1 MARVNHKTVKRLMN
15 EKRSKITDK
24 QFFTSRILAGHF
36 EDMAVAQT
44 KRYHYNRRVRVNIY
58 WKPKVPDGAD
68 TNNQVIRIN
77 AGNPIVTK
85 VRGRADRYQI
95 VCGLFSHELGHVLYT
110 DFLCNQSYFNTLMDE
125 RWYPAAPEL
134 DTAKDKLNERAVWD
148 YVRAD
153 GTNKQLFLK
162 VAHDIW
168 NVLEDGYIEHRF
180 LNQFPGTLGYGLE
193 TLRERQWKM
202 MPDVTQIKEQEEE
215 GGHIFQSILQ
225 VMLSYALFGEIK
237 YGDEPLTDERI
248 QAIFGLIAEIDRAV
262 MVKSAKTRYDVVNT
276 ILVRLW
282 DYIEDYLEELKAR
295 RDEMTAAGQSISAEE
310 LLEAGMGS
318 LTGTSTSA
326 TGCVSRP
333 VADEEDSEE
342 ISSGQTA
349 GSRAKTRADAEE
361 AEEDSGSGETGE
373 AGEDESGSGGA
384 DGTGEDESESGGAD
398 GTGDGESGD
407 EGGEPPAKISGEN
420 ESGDDGMIPP
430 QKTGNAG
437 KQKATEHEQGRIPL
451 KQTSSVS
458 NPVGGTVGRNED
470 YERECDE
477 RAAADIERMLD
488 KMAERS
494 ACEQLENERLQELNE
509 TAQNIS
515 YGNIHEGVGIQVNRI
530 SRVDEDLVEQYGRI
544 ADPLLV
550 ISKQMQKSLVKQLK
564 ESRRGGKMTGL
575 LMGRRLDIH
584 ALCRN
589 DGKVFYKNSLP
600 NEIPEMA
607 VGLLLDESGS
617 MSSCDRCTY
626 ARATAIIL
634 YDFCRGLDIPVMI
647 YGHST
652 GYDAS
657 RHDVVDLY
665 SYAEFE
671 SIDQDD
677 QYRMMDI
684 GARGGNRDG
693 AALRFVAEQLS
704 KRPEEVKILM
714 IVSDGQPADTG
725 YGGTAAE
732 EDLRGIK
739 QEYQRKNI
747 IFVAAAIGDD
757 KFNIERIY
765 GDSFMDIT
773 DLNQLPMKLTGVV
786 KRHIRL

>member
-36 EDMAVAQT
+36 EDLAVAQT
-44 KRYHYNRRVRVNIY
+44 KRYHYNRRVRINIY

-85 VRGRADRYQI
+85 VRGRENRYQI
-95 VCGLFSHELGHVLYT
+95 ICGLFAHELGHVLYT
-110 DFLCNQSYFNTLMDE
+110 DFLCNQSYFNALMDE
-125 RWYPAAPEL
+125 RWYPATPDL
-134 DTAKDKLNERAVWD
+134 STAKDKLNERAIWD

-153 GTNKQLFLK
+153 AINKKLFLK

-193 TLRERQWKM
+193 ILRARQWKL
-202 MPDVTQIKEQEEE
+202 MPTVTQIKENEEE
-215 GGHIFQSILQ
+215 GGHIFHSILQ

-248 QAIFGLIAEIDRAV
+248 QAVFGLITQLDQAV
-262 MVKSAKTRYDVVNT
+262 MVKSAKSRYDVVNT

-282 DYIEDYLEELKAR
+282 DYTRDYLEELKKH

-310 LLEAGMGS
+310 LLEAGLGS
-318 LTGTSTSA
+318 LIGTSTSA
-326 TGCVSRP
+326 TGCVSGP
-333 VADEEDSEE
+333 VTD
-342 ISSGQTA
+342 
-349 GSRAKTRADAEE
+349 
-361 AEEDSGSGETGE
+361 
-373 AGEDESGSGGA
+373 EDESGEISSEQTAGNRAKTHADAKGAEEESESGDA
-384 DGTGEDESESGGAD
+384 DGTGEEESESGD
-398 GTGDGESGD
+398 ENENPSGKT
-407 EGGEPPAKISGEN
+407 AGEN
-420 ESGDDGMIPP
+420 ESDEDSMIPSR
-430 QKTGNAG
+430 KMGNTG
-437 KQKATEHEQGRIPL
+437 KQKATENEQGRIPL
-451 KQTSSVS
+451 TQTSSVS
-458 NPVGGTVGRNED
+458 NPVGGTVSHDED
-470 YERECDE
+470 YKRECDE
-477 RAAADIERMLD
+477 RAATDIERVLE

-509 TAQNIS
+509 AAQNIS
-515 YGNIHEGVGIQVNRI
+515 YGNIHEGVGIRIKRI
-530 SRVDEDLVEQYGRI
+530 SSVDEELVEQYDQI
-544 ADPLLV
+544 AGSLLA

-564 ESRRGGKMTGL
+564 ESRRGGRMTGL
-575 LMGRRLDIH
+575 LMGRRLDTH

-652 GYDAS
+652 GYDS
-657 RHDVVDLY
+657 GHHDTVDLY

-671 SIDQDD
+671 SIDQED

-684 GARGGNRDG
+684 SARGGNRDG

-704 KRPEEVKILM
+704 KRPEEIKILM

-732 EDLRGIK
+732 EDLRGIR

-757 KFNIERIY
+757 KQNIERIY

-773 DLNQLPMKLTGVV
+773 DLNQLPAKLTGVV
-786 KRHIRL
+786 RRHIRV

>member
-1 MARVNHKTVKRLMN
+1 MARVNHKIVRRLMN
-15 EKRSKITDK
+15 ESRSKITDR

-36 EDMAVAQT
+36 EDLAVAQT
-44 KRYHYNRRVRVNIY
+44 KRYHYNRRVHVNIF
-58 WKPKVPDGAD
+58 WKPRVPDVAD

-77 AGNPIVTK
+77 AGNQVVTK
-85 VRGRADRYQI
+85 VRGRGNRYQI

-110 DFLCNQSYFNTLMDE
+110 DFLCSQSYFNALVDE
-125 RWYPAAPEL
+125 RWYPAAPDL
-134 DTAKDKLNERAVWD
+134 KTAKDKLNERAVWD

-153 GTNKQLFLK
+153 ELNKKLFLK

-193 TLRERQWKM
+193 TLRERQWKL
-202 MPDVTQIKEQEEE
+202 MPDVTQMKEQEEE
-215 GGHIFQSILQ
+215 GGHIFHSILQ

-237 YGDEPLTDERI
+237 YGDEALTDERI
-248 QAIFGLIAEIDRAV
+248 QSVFGLITEIDQAV
-262 MVKSAKTRYDVVNT
+262 MVKSAKSRCDVVNS

-282 DYIEDYLEELKAR
+282 DYIEDYLEEMKKR
-295 RDEMTAAGQSISAEE
+295 RDEMTAAGLSISAEE
-310 LLEAGMGS
+310 LLEAGLGS
-318 LTGTSTSA
+318 LAGTSTSV

-333 VADEEDSEE
+333 VADGEDSEE
-342 ISSGQTA
+342 ISGGQTA
-349 GSRAKTRADAEE
+349 GNRAKTHADAEE
-361 AEEDSGSGETGE
+361 SEESSGSGETG
-373 AGEDESGSGGA
+373 GA
-384 DGTGEDESESGGAD
+384 DEEESESDEAE
-398 GTGDGESGD
+398 GTE
-407 EGGEPPAKISGEN
+407 EN
-420 ESGDDGMIPP
+420 ESGDEKGSAGMASSEDESDEEPLIPM
-430 QKTGNAG
+430 QKAGNTG
-437 KQKATEHEQGRIPL
+437 KQKATEQEQGRIPL
-451 KQTSSVS
+451 TPTSSVS
-458 NPVGGTVGRNED
+458 NPVGGTVSRNED

-477 RAAADIERMLD
+477 RAAADIERILD
-488 KMAERS
+488 QMAERS

-509 TAQNIS
+509 AAQNIS

-530 SRVDEDLVEQYGRI
+530 SSVDEELVEQYDQV
-544 ADPLLV
+544 ANPLLA

-575 LMGRRLDIH
+575 PMGRRLDTH

-634 YDFCRGLDIPVMI
+634 YDFCRGLDIPVMV

-652 GYDAS
+652 EYDS
-657 RHDVVDLY
+657 HHGNIVDLY

-671 SIDQDD
+671 SIDQED

-684 GARGGNRDG
+684 NARGGNRDG
-693 AALRFVAEQLS
+693 AALRYVAEQLS
-704 KRPEEVKILM
+704 KRPEEIKILM
-714 IVSDGQPADTG
+714 IVSDGQPADRG
-725 YGGTAAE
+725 YDGTAAE
-732 EDLRGIK
+732 EDLRGVR

-757 KFNIERIY
+757 KQNIERIY

-773 DLNQLPMKLTGVV
+773 DLNQLPAKLTGVV
-786 KRHIRL
+786 RRHIQI

>member
-36 EDMAVAQT
+36 EDLAVAQT

-58 WKPKVPDGAD
+58 WKPKVQDAAD

-77 AGNPIVTK
+77 AGNPTVTK
-85 VRGRADRYQI
+85 VRGRENRYQI
-95 VCGLFSHELGHVLYT
+95 VCGLFAHELGHVLYT
-110 DFLCNQSYFNTLMDE
+110 DFLCSQSYFNALVDE
-125 RWYPAAPEL
+125 RWYPSAPSL
-134 DTAKDKLNERAVWD
+134 STAKDKLNERAVWD

-153 GTNKQLFLK
+153 ELNKKLFLK

-193 TLRERQWKM
+193 ILREREWKL
-202 MPDVTQIKEQEEE
+202 MPTVTQIKEKEEE
-215 GGHIFQSILQ
+215 GGHIFYSILQ
-225 VMLSYALFGEIK
+225 VMLSYAFYGEIK

-248 QAIFGLIAEIDRAV
+248 QAVFGLITEIDQAV
-262 MVKSAKTRYDVVNT
+262 MVKAAKSRYDVVNT

-282 DYIEDYLEELKAR
+282 DYIEDYLEELKKH

-310 LLEAGMGS
+310 LLEAGLGS
-318 LTGTSTSA
+318 LVGTSTSA

-333 VADEEDSEE
+333 VTDEEDSEE

-349 GSRAKTRADAEE
+349 GNRAKTHADAEE
-361 AEEDSGSGETGE
+361 SEEDSGSGEADKTGAEKSESEE
-373 AGEDESGSGGA
+373 AEGNGEDGA
-384 DGTGEDESESGGAD
+384 
-398 GTGDGESGD
+398 GD
-407 EGGEPPAKISGEN
+407 ENDDPSGMTAGEN
-420 ESGDDGMIPP
+420 ESDEETPMPP
-430 QKTGNAG
+430 QKAGNTG
-437 KQKATEHEQGRIPL
+437 KQETTENEQGRIPL
-451 KQTSSVS
+451 TQTSSVS
-458 NPVGGTVGRNED
+458 NPVGGTVSRNED

-530 SRVDEDLVEQYGRI
+530 SSVDEELVEQYDQVAGS
-544 ADPLLV
+544 LLT

-575 LMGRRLDIH
+575 LMGRRLDTH

-617 MSSCDRCTY
+617 MCSCDRCTY

-652 GYDAS
+652 GYDS
-657 RHDVVDLY
+657 HYGNVVELY

-684 GARGGNRDG
+684 SARGSNRDG

-704 KRPEEVKILM
+704 KRPEEIKILM
-714 IVSDGQPADTG
+714 IVSDGQPADSG

-732 EDLRGIK
+732 EDLRGIR

-757 KFNIERIY
+757 KQNIERIY

-773 DLNQLPMKLTGVV
+773 DLNQLPTKLAGVV
-786 KRHIRL
+786 RRHIRV

>member
-1 MARVNHKTVKRLMN
+1 MARVNHKLVKRLMN

-24 QFFTSRILAGHF
+24 QFFTSRVLAGHF
-36 EDMAVAQT
+36 EDMAAAQT

-58 WKPKVPDGAD
+58 WKPKVPDAAD

-77 AGNPIVTK
+77 AGNSTVTK
-85 VRGRADRYQI
+85 VRGRENRYQI
-95 VCGLFSHELGHVLYT
+95 ICGLFAHELGHVLYT
-110 DFLCNQSYFNTLMDE
+110 DFLCNQSYFNALIDE
-125 RWYPAAPEL
+125 RWYPATPNL
-134 DTAKDKLNERAVWD
+134 SMAKDKLNERAVWE

-153 GTNKQLFLK
+153 EINKKLFLK

-193 TLRERQWKM
+193 LLRERQWKL
-202 MPDVTQIKEQEEE
+202 MPTVTQIKENEEE
-215 GGHIFQSILQ
+215 GGHIFHSILQ

-248 QAIFGLIAEIDRAV
+248 QAVFGLITEIDQAV
-262 MVKSAKTRYDVVNT
+262 MVKSAKSRYDVVNT

-282 DYIEDYLEELKAR
+282 DYIEDYLEELKKHC
-295 RDEMTAAGQSISAEE
+295 DEMTAGGQSISAEE
-310 LLEAGMGS
+310 LLEAGLGS
-318 LTGTSTSA
+318 LIGTSTSA

-333 VADEEDSEE
+333 VTDEEDSDE
-342 ISSGQTA
+342 ISSEQTA
-349 GSRAKTRADAEE
+349 GSRAKTHADAKK
-361 AEEDSGSGETGE
+361 AEEDSE
-373 AGEDESGSGGA
+373 SGGA
-384 DGTGEDESESGGAD
+384 GVTGEDESEPD
-398 GTGDGESGD
+398 GTEENESGNENED
-407 EGGEPPAKISGEN
+407 LSGKTSGEN
-420 ESGDDGMIPP
+420 ESDDNNVIPS
-430 QKTGNAG
+430 QKVGNTG
-437 KQKATEHEQGRIPL
+437 KQKATENEQGRIPL
-451 KQTSSVS
+451 TQTSSVS
-458 NPVGGTVGRNED
+458 NPVGGTVSRNED

-509 TAQNIS
+509 MAQSIS
-515 YGNIHEGVGIQVNRI
+515 YGNIHEGVGIVVQRINSVDDDLTIQYDQIADSLITI
-530 SRVDEDLVEQYGRI
+530 SR
-544 ADPLLV
+544 
-550 ISKQMQKSLVKQLK
+550 QMQKSLAKQLK

-575 LMGRRLDIH
+575 LMGRRLDAR

-652 GYDAS
+652 GYDNQ
-657 RHDVVDLY
+657 RRDTVELY

-677 QYRMMDI
+677 KYRMMDI
-684 GARGGNRDG
+684 SARGGNRDG

-704 KRPEEVKILM
+704 KRPEEIKILM
-714 IVSDGQPADTG
+714 IVSDGQPADIG

-757 KFNIERIY
+757 KQNIERIY

-773 DLNQLPMKLTGVV
+773 DLNQLPTKLTGVV

>member
-1 MARVNHKTVKRLMN
+1 MARVDHKIVKRLMN

-36 EDMAVAQT
+36 EDLAVAQT

-58 WKPKVPDGAD
+58 WKPKVPDSAD

-77 AGNPIVTK
+77 AGNPVVTK
-85 VRGRADRYQI
+85 VRGRENRYQI
-95 VCGLFSHELGHVLYT
+95 VCGLFAHELGHVLYT
-110 DFLCNQSYFNTLMDE
+110 DFLCSQSYFNALVDE
-125 RWYPAAPEL
+125 RWYPAAPDL
-134 DTAKDKLNERAVWD
+134 GTAKDKLNERAVWD

-153 GTNKQLFLK
+153 EINKKLFLK

-193 TLRERQWKM
+193 ILRERQWKL
-202 MPDVTQIKEQEEE
+202 MPTVTQIKEQEEE
-215 GGHIFQSILQ
+215 GGHIFHSILQ

-248 QAIFGLIAEIDRAV
+248 QAVFGLIAQIDQAV
-262 MVKSAKTRYDVVNT
+262 MVKVAKSRCDVVNT

-282 DYIEDYLEELKAR
+282 DYIEDYLEELKKH

-310 LLEAGMGS
+310 LLEAGLGS
-318 LTGTSTSA
+318 LIGTSTSA
-326 TGCVSRP
+326 AGCVSRP
-333 VADEEDSEE
+333 VTDEEDSEE

-349 GSRAKTRADAEE
+349 GNRAKTHADAEE
-361 AEEDSGSGETGE
+361 AKEESESEE
-373 AGEDESGSGGA
+373 AEGIEEDESG
-384 DGTGEDESESGGAD
+384 D
-398 GTGDGESGD
+398 
-407 EGGEPPAKISGEN
+407 EN
-420 ESGDDGMIPP
+420 EDSSGMVSGKNESDEETPMPM
-430 QKTGNAG
+430 QKAGNTG
-437 KQKATEHEQGRIPL
+437 KQETTENEQGRIPL
-451 KQTSSVS
+451 TQTSSVS
-458 NPVGGTVGRNED
+458 NPVGGTVSRNED

-477 RAAADIERMLD
+477 RAAADIERILD

-530 SRVDEDLVEQYGRI
+530 NSVDEELVEQYDQVAGS
-544 ADPLLV
+544 LLA

-575 LMGRRLDIH
+575 LMGRRLDTH

-600 NEIPEMA
+600 NEIPEMV

-617 MSSCDRCTY
+617 MCSCDRCTY

-652 GYDAS
+652 EYNPHHGNE
-657 RHDVVDLY
+657 VDLY

-684 GARGGNRDG
+684 SARGGNRDG

-704 KRPEEVKILM
+704 KRPEEIKILM
-714 IVSDGQPADTG
+714 IVSDGQPADIG

-732 EDLRGIK
+732 EDLRGIR

-757 KFNIERIY
+757 KQNIERIY

-773 DLNQLPMKLTGVV
+773 DLNQLPAKLTGVV
-786 KRHIRL
+786 RRHIRV

>member
-1 MARVNHKTVKRLMN
+1 MARVNHKIVRRLMN
-15 EKRSKITDK
+15 ESRSKITDR

-36 EDMAVAQT
+36 EDLAVAQT
-44 KRYHYNRRVRVNIY
+44 KRYHYNRRVHVNIF
-58 WKPKVPDGAD
+58 WKPRVPDVAD

-77 AGNPIVTK
+77 AGNQVVTK
-85 VRGRADRYQI
+85 VRGRGNRYQI

-110 DFLCNQSYFNTLMDE
+110 DFLCSQSYFNALVDE
-125 RWYPAAPEL
+125 RWYPAAPDL
-134 DTAKDKLNERAVWD
+134 KTAKDKLNERAVWE

-153 GTNKQLFLK
+153 ELNKKLFLK

-193 TLRERQWKM
+193 TLRERQWKL
-202 MPDVTQIKEQEEE
+202 MPDVTQMKEQEEE
-215 GGHIFQSILQ
+215 GGHIFHSILQ

-237 YGDEPLTDERI
+237 YGDEALTDERI
-248 QAIFGLIAEIDRAV
+248 QSVFGLITEIDQAV
-262 MVKSAKTRYDVVNT
+262 MVKSAKSRCDVVNS

-282 DYIEDYLEELKAR
+282 DYIEDYLEEMKKR
-295 RDEMTAAGQSISAEE
+295 RDEMTAAGLSISAEE
-310 LLEAGMGS
+310 LLEAGLGS
-318 LTGTSTSA
+318 LAGTSTSV

-333 VADEEDSEE
+333 VADGEDSEE
-342 ISSGQTA
+342 ISGGQTA
-349 GSRAKTRADAEE
+349 GNRAKTHADAEE
-361 AEEDSGSGETGE
+361 SEESSGSGKT
-373 AGEDESGSGGA
+373 GGA
-384 DGTGEDESESGGAD
+384 DEEESESDEAE
-398 GTGDGESGD
+398 GTE
-407 EGGEPPAKISGEN
+407 EN
-420 ESGDDGMIPP
+420 ESGDEKGSAGMASSEDESDEEPLIPM
-430 QKTGNAG
+430 QKAGNTG
-437 KQKATEHEQGRIPL
+437 KQKATEQEQGRIPL
-451 KQTSSVS
+451 TPTSSVS
-458 NPVGGTVGRNED
+458 NPVGGTVSRNED

-477 RAAADIERMLD
+477 RAAADIERILD
-488 KMAERS
+488 QMAERS

-509 TAQNIS
+509 AAQNIS

-530 SRVDEDLVEQYGRI
+530 SSVDEELVEQYDQV
-544 ADPLLV
+544 ANPLLA

-575 LMGRRLDIH
+575 LMGRRLDTH

-634 YDFCRGLDIPVMI
+634 YDFCRGLDIPVMV

-652 GYDAS
+652 EYDS
-657 RHDVVDLY
+657 HHGNIVDLY

-671 SIDQDD
+671 SIDQED

-684 GARGGNRDG
+684 NARGGNRDG
-693 AALRFVAEQLS
+693 AALRYVAEQLS
-704 KRPEEVKILM
+704 KRPEEIKILM
-714 IVSDGQPADTG
+714 IVSDGQPADRG
-725 YGGTAAE
+725 YDGTAAE
-732 EDLRGIK
+732 EDLRGVR

-757 KFNIERIY
+757 KQNIERIY

-773 DLNQLPMKLTGVV
+773 DLNQLPAKLTGVV
-786 KRHIRL
+786 RRHIQI

>member
-1 MARVNHKTVKRLMN
+1 MARVNHKIVRRLMN
-15 EKRSKITDK
+15 EERSKITDR

-36 EDMAVAQT
+36 EDLAVAQT
-44 KRYHYNRRVRVNIY
+44 KRYHYNRRVHVNIF
-58 WKPKVPDGAD
+58 WKPRVSDVAD

-77 AGNPIVTK
+77 AGNQVVTK
-85 VRGRADRYQI
+85 VRGRENRYQI

-110 DFLCNQSYFNTLMDE
+110 DFLCSQSYFNALMDE
-125 RWYPAAPEL
+125 RWYPAAPDL
-134 DTAKDKLNERAVWD
+134 KTAKDKLNERAVWD

-153 GTNKQLFLK
+153 ELNKKLFLK
-162 VAHDIW
+162 VAHDIC
-168 NVLEDGYIEHRF
+168 NILEDGYIEHRF

-193 TLRERQWKM
+193 TLRERQWEL
-202 MPDVTQIKEQEEE
+202 MPDVTQMKEQEEE
-215 GGHIFQSILQ
+215 GGHIFHSILQ

-237 YGDEPLTDERI
+237 YGDEALTDERI
-248 QAIFGLIAEIDRAV
+248 QSVFGLITEIDQAV
-262 MVKSAKTRYDVVNT
+262 MVKSAKSRCDVVNT

-282 DYIEDYLEELKAR
+282 DYLEDYLEEMKKR
-295 RDEMTAAGQSISAEE
+295 RDEMTAAGESISAEE
-310 LLEAGMGS
+310 LLEAGLGS
-318 LTGTSTSA
+318 LTGISTSA

-333 VADEEDSEE
+333 VADGEDSEE
-342 ISSGQTA
+342 ISGGQTA
-349 GSRAKTRADAEE
+349 GNRAKTHADAEE
-361 AEEDSGSGETGE
+361 AEESSGSGKT
-373 AGEDESGSGGA
+373 GGA
-384 DGTGEDESESGGAD
+384 DEGESESDEAD
-398 GTGDGESGD
+398 GT
-407 EGGEPPAKISGEN
+407 GEN
-420 ESGDDGMIPP
+420 ESGDEKEESGMVSGEGESDEENPVP
-430 QKTGNAG
+430 LQKAGNTG
-437 KQKATEHEQGRIPL
+437 KQQATEQEQGRISL
-451 KQTSSVS
+451 TQTSSVS
-458 NPVGGTVGRNED
+458 NPVGGTVIRNED

-477 RAAADIERMLD
+477 RAAADIEWILD
-488 KMAERS
+488 QMAERS

-509 TAQNIS
+509 VAQNIS

-530 SRVDEDLVEQYGRI
+530 SSVDEELVEQYDQV
-544 ADPLLV
+544 ANPLLA

-575 LMGRRLDIH
+575 LMGRRLDTH

-634 YDFCRGLDIPVMI
+634 YDFCRGLDIPVMV

-652 GYDAS
+652 EYDS
-657 RHDVVDLY
+657 HHGNIVDLY

-671 SIDQDD
+671 SIDQED

-684 GARGGNRDG
+684 NARGGNRDG
-693 AALRFVAEQLS
+693 AALRYVAEQLS
-704 KRPEEVKILM
+704 KRPEEIKILM
-714 IVSDGQPADTG
+714 IVSDGQPADRG
-725 YGGTAAE
+725 YDGTAAE
-732 EDLRGIK
+732 EGLRGVR

-757 KFNIERIY
+757 KQNIERIY

-773 DLNQLPMKLTGVV
+773 DLNQLPAKLTGVV
-786 KRHIRL
+786 RRHIQI

>member
-1 MARVNHKTVKRLMN
+1 MN

-36 EDMAVAQT
+36 EDLAVAQT

-58 WKPKVPDGAD
+58 WKPKVQDAAD

-77 AGNPIVTK
+77 AGNPTVTK
-85 VRGRADRYQI
+85 VRGRENRYQI
-95 VCGLFSHELGHVLYT
+95 VCGLFAHELGHVLYT
-110 DFLCNQSYFNTLMDE
+110 DFLCSQSYFNALVDE
-125 RWYPAAPEL
+125 RWYPSAPSL
-134 DTAKDKLNERAVWD
+134 STAKDKLNERAVWD

-153 GTNKQLFLK
+153 ELNKKLFLK

-193 TLRERQWKM
+193 ILREREWKL
-202 MPDVTQIKEQEEE
+202 MPTVTQIKEKEEE
-215 GGHIFQSILQ
+215 GGHIFYSILQ
-225 VMLSYALFGEIK
+225 VMLSYAFYGEIK

-248 QAIFGLIAEIDRAV
+248 QAVFGLITEIDQAV
-262 MVKSAKTRYDVVNT
+262 MVKAAKSRYDVVNT

-282 DYIEDYLEELKAR
+282 DYIEDYLEELKKH

-310 LLEAGMGS
+310 LLEAGLGS
-318 LTGTSTSA
+318 LVGTSTSA

-333 VADEEDSEE
+333 VTDEEDSEE

-349 GSRAKTRADAEE
+349 GNRAKTHADAEE
-361 AEEDSGSGETGE
+361 SEEDSGSGEADKTGAEKSESEE
-373 AGEDESGSGGA
+373 AEGNGEDGA
-384 DGTGEDESESGGAD
+384 
-398 GTGDGESGD
+398 GD
-407 EGGEPPAKISGEN
+407 ENDDPSGMTAGEN
-420 ESGDDGMIPP
+420 ESDEETPMPP
-430 QKTGNAG
+430 QKAGNTG
-437 KQKATEHEQGRIPL
+437 KQETTENEQGRIPL
-451 KQTSSVS
+451 TQTSSVS
-458 NPVGGTVGRNED
+458 NPVGGTVSRNED

-530 SRVDEDLVEQYGRI
+530 SSVDEELVEQYDQVAGS
-544 ADPLLV
+544 LLT

-575 LMGRRLDIH
+575 LMGRRLDTH

-617 MSSCDRCTY
+617 MCSCDRCTY

-652 GYDAS
+652 GYDS
-657 RHDVVDLY
+657 HYGNVVELY

-684 GARGGNRDG
+684 SARGSNRDG

-704 KRPEEVKILM
+704 KRPEEIKILM
-714 IVSDGQPADTG
+714 IVSDGQPADSG

-732 EDLRGIK
+732 EDLRGIR

-757 KFNIERIY
+757 KQNIERIY

-773 DLNQLPMKLTGVV
+773 DLNQLPTKLAGVV
-786 KRHIRL
+786 RRHIRV

>member
-1 MARVNHKTVKRLMN
+1 MARVDHKIVRRLMN
-15 EKRSKITDK
+15 ERRSKITDR

-36 EDMAVAQT
+36 EDLAVAQT
-44 KRYHYNRRVRVNIY
+44 KRYHYNRRVHVNIY
-58 WKPKVPDGAD
+58 WKPKVQDWAD

-77 AGNPIVTK
+77 AGNPVVTK
-85 VRGRADRYQI
+85 VRGRENRYQI

-110 DFLCNQSYFNTLMDE
+110 DFLCSQSYFNALVDE
-125 RWYPAAPEL
+125 RWYPAAPDL
-134 DTAKDKLNERAVWD
+134 KAAKDKLNERAVWD

-153 GTNKQLFLK
+153 ELNKKLFLK

-193 TLRERQWKM
+193 ILRERQWKL
-202 MPDVTQIKEQEEE
+202 MPDVTQMKEQEEE
-215 GGHIFQSILQ
+215 GGHIFYSILQ

-237 YGDEPLTDERI
+237 YGDEALTDERI
-248 QAIFGLIAEIDRAV
+248 QSVFGLITEIDQAV
-262 MVKSAKTRYDVVNT
+262 MVKSAKSRCDVVNT

-282 DYIEDYLEELKAR
+282 DYIEDYLEEMKKR
-295 RDEMTAAGQSISAEE
+295 CDEMTAAGLSISAEE
-310 LLEAGMGS
+310 LLEAGLGS

-333 VADEEDSEE
+333 VADGEDSEE
-342 ISSGQTA
+342 ISGGQTA
-349 GSRAKTRADAEE
+349 GNRAKTHADAEE
-361 AEEDSGSGETGE
+361 SEESSGSG
-373 AGEDESGSGGA
+373 DYGA
-384 DGTGEDESESGGAD
+384 DEEESESDEAE
-398 GTGDGESGD
+398 GTE
-407 EGGEPPAKISGEN
+407 EN
-420 ESGDDGMIPP
+420 ESGDEKGSAGMASSEDESDEEPLIPM
-430 QKTGNAG
+430 QKAGNTR
-437 KQKATEHEQGRIPL
+437 KQKATEQEQGRIPL
-451 KQTSSVS
+451 TQTSSVS
-458 NPVGGTVGRNED
+458 NPVGGTVSRNED

-477 RAAADIERMLD
+477 RAATDIERILD
-488 KMAERS
+488 QMAERS

-509 TAQNIS
+509 AAQNIS
-515 YGNIHEGVGIQVNRI
+515 YGNIHEGVGIQINRI
-530 SRVDEDLVEQYGRI
+530 SSVDEELVEQYDQV
-544 ADPLLV
+544 ANPLLA

-575 LMGRRLDIH
+575 LMGRRLDTH

-634 YDFCRGLDIPVMI
+634 YDFCQGLDIPVMV

-652 GYDAS
+652 EYDS
-657 RHDVVDLY
+657 HHGNIVDLY

-671 SIDQDD
+671 SIDQED

-684 GARGGNRDG
+684 NARGGNRDG
-693 AALRFVAEQLS
+693 AALRYVAEQLS
-704 KRPEEVKILM
+704 KRPEEIKILM
-714 IVSDGQPADTG
+714 IVSDGQPADRG
-725 YGGTAAE
+725 YDGTAAE
-732 EDLRGIK
+732 EDLRGVR

-757 KFNIERIY
+757 KQNIERIY

-773 DLNQLPMKLTGVV
+773 DLNQLPAKLTGVV
-786 KRHIRL
+786 RRHIQI

>member
-1 MARVNHKTVKRLMN
+1 MARVNHKIVRRLMN
-15 EKRSKITDK
+15 ESRSKITDR

-36 EDMAVAQT
+36 EDLAVAQT
-44 KRYHYNRRVRVNIY
+44 KRYHYNRRVRVNIF
-58 WKPKVPDGAD
+58 WKPRVSDVAD

-77 AGNPIVTK
+77 AGNQVVTK
-85 VRGRADRYQI
+85 VRGRENRYQI

-110 DFLCNQSYFNTLMDE
+110 DFLCSQSYFNALMDE
-125 RWYPAAPEL
+125 RWYPAAPDL
-134 DTAKDKLNERAVWD
+134 KTAKDKLNERAVWD

-153 GTNKQLFLK
+153 ELNKKLFLK
-162 VAHDIW
+162 VAHDIC
-168 NVLEDGYIEHRF
+168 NILEDGYIEHRF

-193 TLRERQWKM
+193 TLRERQWEL
-202 MPDVTQIKEQEEE
+202 MPDVTQMKEQEEE
-215 GGHIFQSILQ
+215 GGHIFHSILQ

-237 YGDEPLTDERI
+237 YGDEALTDERI
-248 QAIFGLIAEIDRAV
+248 QSVFGLITEIDQAV
-262 MVKSAKTRYDVVNT
+262 MVKSAKSRCDVVNT

-282 DYIEDYLEELKAR
+282 DYLEDYLEEMKKR
-295 RDEMTAAGQSISAEE
+295 RDEMTAAGESISAEE
-310 LLEAGMGS
+310 LLEAGLGS
-318 LTGTSTSA
+318 LTGISTSA

-333 VADEEDSEE
+333 VADGEDSEE
-342 ISSGQTA
+342 ISGGQTA
-349 GSRAKTRADAEE
+349 GNRAKTHADAEE
-361 AEEDSGSGETGE
+361 AEESSGSGKT
-373 AGEDESGSGGA
+373 GGA
-384 DGTGEDESESGGAD
+384 DEGESESDEAD
-398 GTGDGESGD
+398 GT
-407 EGGEPPAKISGEN
+407 GEN
-420 ESGDDGMIPP
+420 ESGDEKEESGMVSGEGESDEENPVP
-430 QKTGNAG
+430 LQKAGNTG
-437 KQKATEHEQGRIPL
+437 KQQATEQEQGRISL
-451 KQTSSVS
+451 TQTSSVS
-458 NPVGGTVGRNED
+458 NPVGGTVIRNED

-477 RAAADIERMLD
+477 RAAADIERILD
-488 KMAERS
+488 QMAERS

-509 TAQNIS
+509 VAQNIS

-530 SRVDEDLVEQYGRI
+530 SSVDEELVEQYDQV
-544 ADPLLV
+544 ANPLLA

-575 LMGRRLDIH
+575 LMGRRLDTH

-634 YDFCRGLDIPVMI
+634 YDFCRGLDIPVMV

-652 GYDAS
+652 EYDS
-657 RHDVVDLY
+657 HHGNIVDLY

-671 SIDQDD
+671 SIDQED

-684 GARGGNRDG
+684 NARGGNRDG
-693 AALRFVAEQLS
+693 AALRYVAEQLS
-704 KRPEEVKILM
+704 KRPEEIKILM
-714 IVSDGQPADTG
+714 IVSDGQPADRG
-725 YGGTAAE
+725 YDGTAAE
-732 EDLRGIK
+732 EDLRGVR

-757 KFNIERIY
+757 KQNIERIY

-773 DLNQLPMKLTGVV
+773 DLNQLPAKLTGVV
-786 KRHIRL
+786 RRHIQI

>member
-1 MARVNHKTVKRLMN
+1 MARVNHKIVRRLMN
-15 EKRSKITDK
+15 EERSKITDR

-36 EDMAVAQT
+36 EDLAVAQT
-44 KRYHYNRRVRVNIY
+44 KRYHYNRRVRVNIF
-58 WKPKVPDGAD
+58 WKPRVSDVAD

-77 AGNPIVTK
+77 AGNQVVTK
-85 VRGRADRYQI
+85 VRGRENRYQI

-110 DFLCNQSYFNTLMDE
+110 DFLCSQSYFNALMDE
-125 RWYPAAPEL
+125 RWYPAAPDL
-134 DTAKDKLNERAVWD
+134 KTAKDKLNERAVWD

-153 GTNKQLFLK
+153 ELNKKLFLK
-162 VAHDIW
+162 VAHDIC
-168 NVLEDGYIEHRF
+168 NILEDGYIEHRF

-193 TLRERQWKM
+193 TLRERQWEL
-202 MPDVTQIKEQEEE
+202 MPDVTQMKEQEEE
-215 GGHIFQSILQ
+215 GGHIFHSILQ

-237 YGDEPLTDERI
+237 YGDEALTDERI
-248 QAIFGLIAEIDRAV
+248 QSVFGLITEIDQAV
-262 MVKSAKTRYDVVNT
+262 MVKSAKSRCDVVNT

-282 DYIEDYLEELKAR
+282 DYLEDYLEEMKKR
-295 RDEMTAAGQSISAEE
+295 RDEMTAAGESISAEE
-310 LLEAGMGS
+310 LLEAGLGS
-318 LTGTSTSA
+318 LTGISTSA

-333 VADEEDSEE
+333 VADGEDSEE
-342 ISSGQTA
+342 ISGGQTA
-349 GSRAKTRADAEE
+349 GNRAKTHADAEE
-361 AEEDSGSGETGE
+361 SEESSGSGKT
-373 AGEDESGSGGA
+373 GGA
-384 DGTGEDESESGGAD
+384 DEGESESDEAD
-398 GTGDGESGD
+398 GT
-407 EGGEPPAKISGEN
+407 GEN
-420 ESGDDGMIPP
+420 ESGDEKEESGMVSGEGESDEENPVP
-430 QKTGNAG
+430 LQKAGNTG
-437 KQKATEHEQGRIPL
+437 KQQATEQEQGRISL
-451 KQTSSVS
+451 TQTSSVS
-458 NPVGGTVGRNED
+458 NPVGGTVIRNED

-477 RAAADIERMLD
+477 RAAADIERILD
-488 KMAERS
+488 QMAERS

-509 TAQNIS
+509 VAQNIS

-530 SRVDEDLVEQYGRI
+530 SSVDEELVEQYDQV
-544 ADPLLV
+544 ANPLLA

-575 LMGRRLDIH
+575 LMGRRLDTH

-634 YDFCRGLDIPVMI
+634 YDFCRGLDIPVMV

-652 GYDAS
+652 EYDS
-657 RHDVVDLY
+657 HHGNIVDLY

-671 SIDQDD
+671 SIDQED

-684 GARGGNRDG
+684 NARGGNRDG
-693 AALRFVAEQLS
+693 AALRYVAEQLS
-704 KRPEEVKILM
+704 KRPEEIKILM
-714 IVSDGQPADTG
+714 IVSDGQPADRG
-725 YGGTAAE
+725 YDGTAAE
-732 EDLRGIK
+732 EDLRGVR

-757 KFNIERIY
+757 KQNIERIY

-773 DLNQLPMKLTGVV
+773 DLNQLPAKLTGVV
-786 KRHIRL
+786 RRHIQI

>member
-36 EDMAVAQT
+36 EDLAVAQT
-44 KRYHYNRRVRVNIY
+44 KRYHYNRRVRINIY

-85 VRGRADRYQI
+85 VRGRENRYQI
-95 VCGLFSHELGHVLYT
+95 ICGLFAHELGHVLYT
-110 DFLCNQSYFNTLMDE
+110 DFLCNQSYFNALMDE
-125 RWYPAAPEL
+125 RWYPATPDL
-134 DTAKDKLNERAVWD
+134 STAKDKLNERAIWD

-153 GTNKQLFLK
+153 AINKKLFLK

-193 TLRERQWKM
+193 ILRARQWKL
-202 MPDVTQIKEQEEE
+202 MPTVTQIKENEEE
-215 GGHIFQSILQ
+215 GGHIFHSILQ

-248 QAIFGLIAEIDRAV
+248 QAVFGLITQLDQAV
-262 MVKSAKTRYDVVNT
+262 MVKSAKSRYDVVNT

-282 DYIEDYLEELKAR
+282 DYTRDYLEELKKH
-295 RDEMTAAGQSISAEE
+295 RDEMTAAGESISAEE
-310 LLEAGMGS
+310 LLEAGLGS
-318 LTGTSTSA
+318 LIGTSTSA
-326 TGCVSRP
+326 TGCVSGP
-333 VADEEDSEE
+333 VTD
-342 ISSGQTA
+342 
-349 GSRAKTRADAEE
+349 
-361 AEEDSGSGETGE
+361 
-373 AGEDESGSGGA
+373 EDESGEISSEQTAGNRAKTHADAKGAEEESESGDA
-384 DGTGEDESESGGAD
+384 DGTGEEESESGD
-398 GTGDGESGD
+398 ENENPSGKT
-407 EGGEPPAKISGEN
+407 AGEN
-420 ESGDDGMIPP
+420 ESDEDSMIPSR
-430 QKTGNAG
+430 KMGNTG
-437 KQKATEHEQGRIPL
+437 KQKATENEQGRIPL
-451 KQTSSVS
+451 TQTSSVS
-458 NPVGGTVGRNED
+458 NPVGGTVSHDED
-470 YERECDE
+470 YKRECDE
-477 RAAADIERMLD
+477 RAATDIERVLE

-515 YGNIHEGVGIQVNRI
+515 YGNIHEGVGIRIKRI
-530 SRVDEDLVEQYGRI
+530 SSVDEELVEQYDQI
-544 ADPLLV
+544 AGSLLA

-564 ESRRGGKMTGL
+564 ESRRGGRMTGL
-575 LMGRRLDIH
+575 LMGRRLDTH

-652 GYDAS
+652 GYDS
-657 RHDVVDLY
+657 GHHDTVDLY

-671 SIDQDD
+671 SIDQEN

-684 GARGGNRDG
+684 SARGGNRDG

-704 KRPEEVKILM
+704 KRPEEIKILM

-732 EDLRGIK
+732 EDLRGIR

-757 KFNIERIY
+757 KQNIERIY

-773 DLNQLPMKLTGVV
+773 DLNQLPAKLTGVV
-786 KRHIRL
+786 RRHIRV

>member
-58 WKPKVPDGAD
+58 WKPKVPDAAD
-68 TNNQVIRIN
+68 TNNQMIRIN

-85 VRGRADRYQI
+85 VRGRENRYQI
-95 VCGLFSHELGHVLYT
+95 ICGLFAHELGHVLYT
-110 DFLCNQSYFNTLMDE
+110 DFLCSQSYFNALVDE
-125 RWYPAAPEL
+125 RWYPAMPDL
-134 DTAKDKLNERAVWD
+134 KTAKDKLNERAVWD

-153 GTNKQLFLK
+153 ELNKKLFQK
-162 VAHDIW
+162 VAHDIL

-193 TLRERQWKM
+193 ILRERQWKL
-202 MPDVTQIKEQEEE
+202 MPTVTQIKEMEEE
-215 GGHIFQSILQ
+215 GGHIFHSILQ
-225 VMLSYALFGEIK
+225 IILSYALFGEIK

-248 QAIFGLIAEIDRAV
+248 QAVFGLITEIDQAV
-262 MVKSAKTRYDVVNT
+262 MVKSAKSRYDVVNV

-282 DYIEDYLEELKAR
+282 DYIEDYLEELKKH
-295 RDEMTAAGQSISAEE
+295 RDEMTAAGHSISAEE
-310 LLEAGMGS
+310 LLEAGLGS
-318 LTGTSTSA
+318 LVGTSTSA
-326 TGCVSRP
+326 TGCASRP

-349 GSRAKTRADAEE
+349 GNRAKTHADAEE
-361 AEEDSGSGETGE
+361 SEKDSGSGEGEETGGTDEEESESDE
-373 AGEDESGSGGA
+373 AE
-384 DGTGEDESESGGAD
+384 GTGENK
-398 GTGDGESGD
+398 SGD
-407 EGGEPPAKISGEN
+407 EKEDPSGMASGEN
-420 ESGDDGMIPP
+420 ESDEESLMPP
-430 QKTGNAG
+430 QKTGKAG
-437 KQKATEHEQGRIPL
+437 KQKTTEQEQGRMPL
-451 KQTSSVS
+451 TQTSSVS
-458 NPVGGTVGRNED
+458 NPVGGTVSRNED

-488 KMAERS
+488 QMAERS
-494 ACEQLENERLQELNE
+494 ACKQLENERLQELNE

-530 SRVDEDLVEQYGRI
+530 SSVDEQLVEQYDQAAGS
-544 ADPLLV
+544 LLA

-575 LMGRRLDIH
+575 LMGRRIDTH

-652 GYDAS
+652 GFDSS
-657 RHDVVDLY
+657 RGNIVELY

-684 GARGGNRDG
+684 SARGSNRDG

-704 KRPEEVKILM
+704 KRPEEIKILM
-714 IVSDGQPADTG
+714 IVSDGQPADIG

-732 EDLRGIK
+732 EDLRGIR

-757 KFNIERIY
+757 KQNIERIY

-773 DLNQLPMKLTGVV
+773 DLNQLPAKLTGVV
-786 KRHIRL
+786 RRHIRV

>member
-1 MARVNHKTVKRLMN
+1 MARVNHKIVRRLMN
-15 EKRSKITDK
+15 EERSKITDR

-36 EDMAVAQT
+36 EDLAVAQT
-44 KRYHYNRRVRVNIY
+44 KRYHYNRRVRVNIF
-58 WKPKVPDGAD
+58 WKPRVPDVAD

-77 AGNPIVTK
+77 AGNQVVTK
-85 VRGRADRYQI
+85 VRGRENRYQI

-110 DFLCNQSYFNTLMDE
+110 DFLCSQSYFNALMDE
-125 RWYPAAPEL
+125 RWYPAAPDL
-134 DTAKDKLNERAVWD
+134 KTAKDKLNERAVWD

-153 GTNKQLFLK
+153 ELNKKLFLK
-162 VAHDIW
+162 VAHDIC
-168 NVLEDGYIEHRF
+168 NILEDGYIEHRF

-193 TLRERQWKM
+193 TLRERQWKL
-202 MPDVTQIKEQEEE
+202 MPDVTQMKEQEEE
-215 GGHIFQSILQ
+215 GGHIFHSILQ

-237 YGDEPLTDERI
+237 YGDEALTDERI
-248 QAIFGLIAEIDRAV
+248 QSVFGLITEIDQAV
-262 MVKSAKTRYDVVNT
+262 MVKSAKSRFDVVNT

-282 DYIEDYLEELKAR
+282 DYIEDYLEELKKH
-295 RDEMTAAGQSISAEE
+295 RDEMAAAGQSISAEE
-310 LLEAGMGS
+310 LLEAGLGI

-326 TGCVSRP
+326 TGCVSIP
-333 VADEEDSEE
+333 VADGEDSGE

-349 GSRAKTRADAEE
+349 GNRAKTHADAKEAEEESESEE
-361 AEEDSGSGETGE
+361 AEGSGEDGSGEEMEDPSGE
-373 AGEDESGSGGA
+373 A
-384 DGTGEDESESGGAD
+384 
-398 GTGDGESGD
+398 
-407 EGGEPPAKISGEN
+407 SGEN
-420 ESGDDGMIPP
+420 ESDEETPMPP
-430 QKTGNAG
+430 QKAGNKG
-437 KQKATEHEQGRIPL
+437 KQETTEHEQGRIPL
-451 KQTSSVS
+451 TQTSSVS
-458 NPVGGTVGRNED
+458 NPVGGTVSRNED

-477 RAAADIERMLD
+477 RAAADIERILD

-530 SRVDEDLVEQYGRI
+530 SSVDEQLVEQYDQAAGS
-544 ADPLLV
+544 LLA

-575 LMGRRLDIH
+575 VMGRRLDTH

-617 MSSCDRCTY
+617 MCACDRCTY
-626 ARATAIIL
+626 ARATAVIL

-652 GYDAS
+652 GYDS
-657 RHDVVDLY
+657 SNCDTVDLY

-684 GARGGNRDG
+684 SARGGNRDG

-704 KRPEEVKILM
+704 KRPEEIKILM

-732 EDLRGIK
+732 EDLRGIR

-757 KFNIERIY
+757 KQNIERIY

-773 DLNQLPMKLTGVV
+773 DLNQLPAKLTGVV
-786 KRHIRL
+786 RRHIRV

>member
-36 EDMAVAQT
+36 EDLAVAQT
-44 KRYHYNRRVRVNIY
+44 KRYHYNRRVRVNIC
-58 WKPKVPDGAD
+58 WKPKVPDAAD

-77 AGNPIVTK
+77 AGNPVVTK
-85 VRGRADRYQI
+85 VRGRENRYQI
-95 VCGLFSHELGHVLYT
+95 VCGLFAHELGHVLYT
-110 DFLCNQSYFNTLMDE
+110 DFLCSQSYFNALVDE
-125 RWYPAAPEL
+125 RWYPAAPDL
-134 DTAKDKLNERAVWD
+134 STAKDKLNEKAVWE

-153 GTNKQLFLK
+153 ELNKKLFLK
-162 VAHDIW
+162 VAHDIL
-168 NVLEDGYIEHRF
+168 NALEDGYIEHRF

-193 TLRERQWKM
+193 ILREREWKL
-202 MPDVTQIKEQEEE
+202 MPTVTQIKESEEE
-215 GGHIFQSILQ
+215 GGHIFHSILQ

-248 QAIFGLIAEIDRAV
+248 QTVFGLITEIDQAV
-262 MVKSAKTRYDVVNT
+262 MVKAAKSRFDVVNT

-282 DYIEDYLEELKAR
+282 DYIEDYLEKLKKH
-295 RDEMTAAGQSISAEE
+295 RDEMTAAGQSISVEE
-310 LLEAGMGS
+310 LLEAGLGS
-318 LTGTSTSA
+318 LIGTSTSA

-333 VADEEDSEE
+333 VTDEEDSEE
-342 ISSGQTA
+342 ISGGQTA
-349 GSRAKTRADAEE
+349 GNRAKTHADAEE
-361 AEEDSGSGETGE
+361 SESEEAE
-373 AGEDESGSGGA
+373 
-384 DGTGEDESESGGAD
+384 GTGEDES
-398 GTGDGESGD
+398 GD
-407 EGGEPPAKISGEN
+407 ENKDPSGMASGEN
-420 ESGDDGMIPP
+420 ESDEETPMPP
-430 QKTGNAG
+430 QKAGNTG
-437 KQKATEHEQGRIPL
+437 KQETTENEQGRIPL
-451 KQTSSVS
+451 TQTSSVS
-458 NPVGGTVGRNED
+458 NPVGGTVSRNED

-530 SRVDEDLVEQYGRI
+530 SSVDEELVEQYDQVAGS
-544 ADPLLV
+544 LLA

-575 LMGRRLDIH
+575 LMGRRLDTH

-652 GYDAS
+652 GYDS
-657 RHDVVDLY
+657 SNRDTVDLY

-684 GARGGNRDG
+684 SARGGNRDG

-704 KRPEEVKILM
+704 KRPEEIKILM

-732 EDLRGIK
+732 EDLRGIR

-757 KFNIERIY
+757 KQNIERIY

-773 DLNQLPMKLTGVV
+773 DLNQLPAKLTGVV
-786 KRHIRL
+786 RRHIRV

>member
-1 MARVNHKTVKRLMN
+1 MARVNHKIVRRLMN
-15 EKRSKITDK
+15 ESRSKITDR

-36 EDMAVAQT
+36 EDLAVAQT
-44 KRYHYNRRVRVNIY
+44 KRYHYNRRVRVNIF
-58 WKPKVPDGAD
+58 WKPRVPDVAD

-77 AGNPIVTK
+77 AGNQVVTK
-85 VRGRADRYQI
+85 VRGRGNRYQI

-110 DFLCNQSYFNTLMDE
+110 DFLCSQSYFNALVDE
-125 RWYPAAPEL
+125 RWYPAAPDL
-134 DTAKDKLNERAVWD
+134 KTAKDKLNERAVWD

-153 GTNKQLFLK
+153 ELNKKLFLK

-193 TLRERQWKM
+193 TLRERQWKL
-202 MPDVTQIKEQEEE
+202 MPDVTQMKEQEEE
-215 GGHIFQSILQ
+215 GGHIFHSILQ

-237 YGDEPLTDERI
+237 YGDEALTDERI
-248 QAIFGLIAEIDRAV
+248 QSVFGLITEIDQAV
-262 MVKSAKTRYDVVNT
+262 MVKSAKSRCDVVNS

-282 DYIEDYLEELKAR
+282 DYIEDYLEEMKKR
-295 RDEMTAAGQSISAEE
+295 RDEMTAAGLSISAEE
-310 LLEAGMGS
+310 LLEAGLGS
-318 LTGTSTSA
+318 LAGTSTSV

-333 VADEEDSEE
+333 VADGEDSEE
-342 ISSGQTA
+342 ISGGQTA
-349 GSRAKTRADAEE
+349 GNRAKTHADAEE
-361 AEEDSGSGETGE
+361 SEESSGSGETG
-373 AGEDESGSGGA
+373 GA
-384 DGTGEDESESGGAD
+384 DEEESESDEAE
-398 GTGDGESGD
+398 GTE
-407 EGGEPPAKISGEN
+407 EN
-420 ESGDDGMIPP
+420 ESGDEKGSAGMASSEDESDEEPLIPM
-430 QKTGNAG
+430 QKAGNTG
-437 KQKATEHEQGRIPL
+437 KQKATEQEQGRIPL
-451 KQTSSVS
+451 TPTSSVS
-458 NPVGGTVGRNED
+458 NPVGGTVSRNED

-477 RAAADIERMLD
+477 RAAADIERILD
-488 KMAERS
+488 QMAERS

-509 TAQNIS
+509 AAQNIS

-530 SRVDEDLVEQYGRI
+530 SSVDEELVEQYDQV
-544 ADPLLV
+544 ANPLLA

-575 LMGRRLDIH
+575 PMGRRLDTH

-634 YDFCRGLDIPVMI
+634 YDFCRGLDIPVMV

-652 GYDAS
+652 EYDS
-657 RHDVVDLY
+657 HHGNIVDLY

-671 SIDQDD
+671 SIDQED

-684 GARGGNRDG
+684 NARGGNRDG
-693 AALRFVAEQLS
+693 AALRYVAEQLS
-704 KRPEEVKILM
+704 KRPEEIKILM
-714 IVSDGQPADTG
+714 IVSDGQPADRG
-725 YGGTAAE
+725 YDGTAAE
-732 EDLRGIK
+732 EDLRGVR

-757 KFNIERIY
+757 KQNIERIY

-773 DLNQLPMKLTGVV
+773 DLNQLPAKLTGVV
-786 KRHIRL
+786 RRHIQI

>member
-1 MARVNHKTVKRLMN
+1 MARVNHKIVRRLMN
-15 EKRSKITDK
+15 ESRSKITDR

-36 EDMAVAQT
+36 EDLAVAQT
-44 KRYHYNRRVRVNIY
+44 KRYHYNRRVHVNIF
-58 WKPKVPDGAD
+58 WKPRVPDVAD

-77 AGNPIVTK
+77 AGNQVVTK
-85 VRGRADRYQI
+85 VRGRGNRYQI

-110 DFLCNQSYFNTLMDE
+110 DFLCSQSYFNALVDE
-125 RWYPAAPEL
+125 RWYPVAPDL
-134 DTAKDKLNERAVWD
+134 KAAKDKLNERAVWE

-153 GTNKQLFLK
+153 ELNKKLFLK

-193 TLRERQWKM
+193 TLRERQWKL
-202 MPDVTQIKEQEEE
+202 MPDVTQMKEQEEE
-215 GGHIFQSILQ
+215 GGHIFHSILQ

-237 YGDEPLTDERI
+237 YGDEALTDERI
-248 QAIFGLIAEIDRAV
+248 QSVFGLITEIDQAV
-262 MVKSAKTRYDVVNT
+262 MVKSAKSRCDVVNS

-282 DYIEDYLEELKAR
+282 DYIEDYLEEMKKR
-295 RDEMTAAGQSISAEE
+295 RDEMTAAGLSISAEE
-310 LLEAGMGS
+310 LLEAGLGS
-318 LTGTSTSA
+318 LAGTSTSV

-333 VADEEDSEE
+333 VADGEDSEE
-342 ISSGQTA
+342 ISGGQTA
-349 GSRAKTRADAEE
+349 GNRAKTHADAEE
-361 AEEDSGSGETGE
+361 SEESSGSGETG
-373 AGEDESGSGGA
+373 GA
-384 DGTGEDESESGGAD
+384 DEEESESDEAE
-398 GTGDGESGD
+398 GTE
-407 EGGEPPAKISGEN
+407 EN
-420 ESGDDGMIPP
+420 ESGDEKGSTGMASSEDESDEEPLIPM
-430 QKTGNAG
+430 QKAGNTG
-437 KQKATEHEQGRIPL
+437 KQKATEQEQGRIPL
-451 KQTSSVS
+451 TPTSSVS
-458 NPVGGTVGRNED
+458 NPVGGTVSRNED

-477 RAAADIERMLD
+477 RAAADIERILD
-488 KMAERS
+488 QMAERS

-509 TAQNIS
+509 AAQNIS

-530 SRVDEDLVEQYGRI
+530 SSVDEELVEQYDQV
-544 ADPLLV
+544 ANPLLA

-575 LMGRRLDIH
+575 PMGRRLDTH

-634 YDFCRGLDIPVMI
+634 YDFCRGLDIPVMV

-652 GYDAS
+652 EYDS
-657 RHDVVDLY
+657 HHGNIVDLY

-671 SIDQDD
+671 SIDQED

-684 GARGGNRDG
+684 NARGGNRDG
-693 AALRFVAEQLS
+693 AALRYVAEQLS
-704 KRPEEVKILM
+704 KRPEEIKILM
-714 IVSDGQPADTG
+714 IVSDGQPADRG
-725 YGGTAAE
+725 YDGTAAE
-732 EDLRGIK
+732 EDLRGVR

-757 KFNIERIY
+757 KQNIERIY

-773 DLNQLPMKLTGVV
+773 DLNQLPAKLTGVV
-786 KRHIRL
+786 RRHIQI

>member
-1 MARVNHKTVKRLMN
+1 MN

-77 AGNPIVTK
+77 AGNPVVTK
-85 VRGRADRYQI
+85 VRGRENRYQI
-95 VCGLFSHELGHVLYT
+95 VCGLFAHELGHVLYT
-110 DFLCNQSYFNTLMDE
+110 DFLCIQSYFNALMDE
-125 RWYPAAPEL
+125 RWYPAAPDL
-134 DTAKDKLNERAVWD
+134 STAKDKLNERAVWD

-153 GTNKQLFLK
+153 EINKKLFLK

-193 TLRERQWKM
+193 ILRERQWKL
-202 MPDVTQIKEQEEE
+202 MPTVTQIKENEEE
-215 GGHIFQSILQ
+215 GGHIFHSILQ

-248 QAIFGLIAEIDRAV
+248 QAVFGLIGQIDQAV
-262 MVKSAKTRYDVVNT
+262 MVKSAKSRCDVINT

-282 DYIEDYLEELKAR
+282 DYIEDYLEELKKH

-310 LLEAGMGS
+310 LLEAGLGS
-318 LTGTSTSA
+318 LVGTSTSA

-333 VADEEDSEE
+333 VTDEEDSEE
-342 ISSGQTA
+342 ISSEQTA
-349 GSRAKTRADAEE
+349 GNRAKTHADAKE
-361 AEEDSGSGETGE
+361 AEEDSESGE
-373 AGEDESGSGGA
+373 A
-384 DGTGEDESESGGAD
+384 DGTGESESEDENEDPSGKTA
-398 GTGDGESGD
+398 E
-407 EGGEPPAKISGEN
+407 EN
-420 ESGDDGMIPP
+420 ESEDDSIIPS
-430 QKTGNAG
+430 QKMGKKG
-437 KQKATEHEQGRIPL
+437 KQKTTEDEQGRIPL
-451 KQTSSVS
+451 AQTSSVS
-458 NPVGGTVGRNED
+458 NPVGGTVSRDED

-477 RAAADIERMLD
+477 RVAADIERMLD

-515 YGNIHEGVGIQVNRI
+515 YGNIHEGVGIRVKRI
-530 SRVDEDLVEQYGRI
+530 SSVDEELVEQYNQI
-544 ADPLLV
+544 ADSLLA

-575 LMGRRLDIH
+575 LMGRRLDTH

-652 GYDAS
+652 GYDS
-657 RHDVVDLY
+657 SHRDTVDLY

-684 GARGGNRDG
+684 SARDGNRDG

-704 KRPEEVKILM
+704 KRPEEIKILM

-725 YGGTAAE
+725 YYGTAAE
-732 EDLRGIK
+732 EDLRGIR

-757 KFNIERIY
+757 KQNIERIY

>member
-1 MARVNHKTVKRLMN
+1 MN

-36 EDMAVAQT
+36 EDLAVAQT
-44 KRYHYNRRVRVNIY
+44 KRYHYNRRVRINIY

-85 VRGRADRYQI
+85 VRGRENRYQI
-95 VCGLFSHELGHVLYT
+95 ICGLFAHELGHVLYT
-110 DFLCNQSYFNTLMDE
+110 DFLCNQSYFNALMDE
-125 RWYPAAPEL
+125 RWYPATPDL
-134 DTAKDKLNERAVWD
+134 STAKDKLNERAIWD

-153 GTNKQLFLK
+153 AINKKLFLK

-193 TLRERQWKM
+193 ILRARQWKL
-202 MPDVTQIKEQEEE
+202 MPTVTQIKENEEE
-215 GGHIFQSILQ
+215 GGHIFHSILQ

-248 QAIFGLIAEIDRAV
+248 QAVFGLITQLDQAV
-262 MVKSAKTRYDVVNT
+262 MVKSAKSRYDVVNP

-282 DYIEDYLEELKAR
+282 DYTRDYLEELKKH

-310 LLEAGMGS
+310 LLEAGLGS
-318 LTGTSTSA
+318 LIGTSTSA
-326 TGCVSRP
+326 TGCVSGP
-333 VADEEDSEE
+333 VTD
-342 ISSGQTA
+342 
-349 GSRAKTRADAEE
+349 
-361 AEEDSGSGETGE
+361 
-373 AGEDESGSGGA
+373 EDESGEISSEQTAGNRAKTHADAKGAEEESESGDA
-384 DGTGEDESESGGAD
+384 DGTGEEESESGD
-398 GTGDGESGD
+398 ENENPSGKT
-407 EGGEPPAKISGEN
+407 AGEN
-420 ESGDDGMIPP
+420 ESDEDSMIPSR
-430 QKTGNAG
+430 KMGNTG
-437 KQKATEHEQGRIPL
+437 KQKATENEQGRIPL
-451 KQTSSVS
+451 TQTSSVS
-458 NPVGGTVGRNED
+458 NPVGGTVSHDED
-470 YERECDE
+470 YKRECDE
-477 RAAADIERMLD
+477 RAATDIERVLE

-515 YGNIHEGVGIQVNRI
+515 YGNIHEGVGIRIKRI
-530 SRVDEDLVEQYGRI
+530 SSVDEELVEQYDQI
-544 ADPLLV
+544 AGSLLA

-564 ESRRGGKMTGL
+564 ESRRGGRMTGL
-575 LMGRRLDIH
+575 LMGRRLDTH

-652 GYDAS
+652 GYDS
-657 RHDVVDLY
+657 GHHDTVDLY

-671 SIDQDD
+671 SIDQED

-684 GARGGNRDG
+684 SARGGNRDG

-704 KRPEEVKILM
+704 KRPEEIKILM

-732 EDLRGIK
+732 EDLRGIR

-757 KFNIERIY
+757 KQNIERIY

-773 DLNQLPMKLTGVV
+773 DLNQLPAKLTGVV
-786 KRHIRL
+786 RRHIRV

>member
-44 KRYHYNRRVRVNIY
+44 KRYHYNRRVHVSIY
-58 WKPKVPDGAD
+58 WKPKVQDGAD

-77 AGNPIVTK
+77 AGHPMVTK
-85 VRGRADRYQI
+85 VRGRENRYQI

-110 DFLCNQSYFNTLMDE
+110 DFLCSQSYFNALLDE
-125 RWYPAAPEL
+125 RWYPAAPDL
-134 DTAKDKLNERAVWD
+134 KVATDKLNERAVWE

-153 GTNKQLFLK
+153 ELNKKLFLK

-193 TLRERQWKM
+193 TLREREWKL
-202 MPDVTQIKEQEEE
+202 MPDVTQMKEQEED

-248 QAIFGLIAEIDRAV
+248 QSVFSLITEIDQAV
-262 MVKSAKTRYDVVNT
+262 MVKSAKSRCDVVNT

-282 DYIEDYLEELKAR
+282 DYIEDYLEEMKKR
-295 RDEMTAAGQSISAEE
+295 HDEMTAAGESISAEE
-310 LLEAGMGS
+310 LLEAGLGS
-318 LTGTSTSA
+318 LAGTSTSA

-333 VADEEDSEE
+333 VADEEDSGE

-349 GSRAKTRADAEE
+349 GNRAKTHADAEE
-361 AEEDSGSGETGE
+361 SEESSGSGETG
-373 AGEDESGSGGA
+373 GA
-384 DGTGEDESESGGAD
+384 DEGESEADEAEGTGENEDPSGTTSDED
-398 GTGDGESGD
+398 D
-407 EGGEPPAKISGEN
+407 SGE
-420 ESGDDGMIPP
+420 ETPVPS
-430 QKTGNAG
+430 QKAGNTG
-437 KQKATEHEQGRIPL
+437 KQKATEQEQGRIPL
-451 KQTSSVS
+451 TQTSSVS
-458 NPVGGTVGRNED
+458 NPAGGEVSRNED

-515 YGNIHEGVGIQVNRI
+515 YGNIHEGVGIRVNRI
-530 SRVDEDLVEQYGRI
+530 SIVDEELAEQYNQI
-544 ADPLLV
+544 AGSLLA

-564 ESRRGGKMTGL
+564 ESRRGGRMTGL
-575 LMGRRLDIH
+575 LMGRRLDTH

-652 GYDAS
+652 GYDS
-657 RHDVVDLY
+657 SHHDTVDLY

-671 SIDQDD
+671 SIDQED

-684 GARGGNRDG
+684 SARGGNRDG

-704 KRPEEVKILM
+704 KRPEEIKILM

-732 EDLRGIK
+732 EDLRGIR

-747 IFVAAAIGDD
+747 ISVAAAIGDD
-757 KFNIERIY
+757 KQNIERIY

-773 DLNQLPMKLTGVV
+773 DLNQLPAKLTGVV
-786 KRHIRL
+786 RRHIRV

>member
-1 MARVNHKTVKRLMN
+1 MARVNHKIVRRLMN
-15 EKRSKITDK
+15 ESRSKITDR

-36 EDMAVAQT
+36 EDLAVAQT
-44 KRYHYNRRVRVNIY
+44 KRYHYNRRVHVNIF
-58 WKPKVPDGAD
+58 WKPRVPDVAD

-77 AGNPIVTK
+77 AGNQVVTK
-85 VRGRADRYQI
+85 VRGRGNRYQI

-110 DFLCNQSYFNTLMDE
+110 DFLCSQSYFNALVDE
-125 RWYPAAPEL
+125 RWYPAAPDL
-134 DTAKDKLNERAVWD
+134 KTAKDKLNERAVWE

-153 GTNKQLFLK
+153 ELNKKLFLK

-193 TLRERQWKM
+193 TLRERQWKL
-202 MPDVTQIKEQEEE
+202 MPDVTQMKEQEEE
-215 GGHIFQSILQ
+215 GGHIFHSILQ

-237 YGDEPLTDERI
+237 YGDEALTDERI
-248 QAIFGLIAEIDRAV
+248 QSVFGLITEIDQAV
-262 MVKSAKTRYDVVNT
+262 MVKSAKSRCDVVNS

-282 DYIEDYLEELKAR
+282 DYIEDYLEEMKKR
-295 RDEMTAAGQSISAEE
+295 RDEMTAAGLSISAEE
-310 LLEAGMGS
+310 LLEAGLGS
-318 LTGTSTSA
+318 LAGTSTSV

-333 VADEEDSEE
+333 VADGEDSEE
-342 ISSGQTA
+342 ISGGQTA
-349 GSRAKTRADAEE
+349 GNRAKTHADAEE
-361 AEEDSGSGETGE
+361 AEESSGSGKT
-373 AGEDESGSGGA
+373 GGA
-384 DGTGEDESESGGAD
+384 DEGESESDEAD
-398 GTGDGESGD
+398 GT
-407 EGGEPPAKISGEN
+407 GEN
-420 ESGDDGMIPP
+420 ESGDEKEESGMVSGEGESDEENPVP
-430 QKTGNAG
+430 LQKAGNTG
-437 KQKATEHEQGRIPL
+437 KQQATEQEQGRISL
-451 KQTSSVS
+451 TQTSSVS
-458 NPVGGTVGRNED
+458 NPVGGTVIRNED

-477 RAAADIERMLD
+477 RAAADIERILD
-488 KMAERS
+488 QMAERS

-509 TAQNIS
+509 VAQNIS

-530 SRVDEDLVEQYGRI
+530 SSVDEELVEQYDQV
-544 ADPLLV
+544 ANPLLA

-575 LMGRRLDIH
+575 LMGRRLDTH

-634 YDFCRGLDIPVMI
+634 YDFCRGLDIPVMV

-652 GYDAS
+652 EYDS
-657 RHDVVDLY
+657 HHGNIVDLY

-671 SIDQDD
+671 SIDQED

-684 GARGGNRDG
+684 NARGGNRDG
-693 AALRFVAEQLS
+693 AALRYVAEQLS
-704 KRPEEVKILM
+704 KRPEEIKILM
-714 IVSDGQPADTG
+714 IVSDGQPADRG
-725 YGGTAAE
+725 YDGTAAE
-732 EDLRGIK
+732 EDLRGVR

-757 KFNIERIY
+757 KQNIERIY

-773 DLNQLPMKLTGVV
+773 DLNQLPAKLTGVV
-786 KRHIRL
+786 RRHIQI

>member
-1 MARVNHKTVKRLMN
+1 MTRVNHKIVRRLMN
-15 EKRSKITDK
+15 ESRSKITDR

-36 EDMAVAQT
+36 EDLAVAQT
-44 KRYHYNRRVRVNIY
+44 KRYHYNRRVHVNIY
-58 WKPKVPDGAD
+58 WKPKVQDWAD

-77 AGNPIVTK
+77 AGNPVVTK
-85 VRGRADRYQI
+85 VRGRENRYQI

-110 DFLCNQSYFNTLMDE
+110 DFLCSQSYFNALVDE
-125 RWYPAAPEL
+125 RWYPVAPDL
-134 DTAKDKLNERAVWD
+134 KAAKDKLNERAVWE

-153 GTNKQLFLK
+153 ELNKKLFLK

-193 TLRERQWKM
+193 ILRERQWKL
-202 MPDVTQIKEQEEE
+202 MPDVTQMKEQEEE
-215 GGHIFQSILQ
+215 GGHIFYSILQ

-237 YGDEPLTDERI
+237 YGDEALTDERI
-248 QAIFGLIAEIDRAV
+248 QSVFGLITEIDQAV
-262 MVKSAKTRYDVVNT
+262 MVKSAKSRCDVVNT

-282 DYIEDYLEELKAR
+282 DYIEDYLEEMKKR
-295 RDEMTAAGQSISAEE
+295 CDEMTAAGLSISAEE
-310 LLEAGMGS
+310 LLEAGLGS
-318 LTGTSTSA
+318 LAGTSASV

-333 VADEEDSEE
+333 VADGEDSEE
-342 ISSGQTA
+342 ISGGQTA
-349 GSRAKTRADAEE
+349 GNRAKTHADAEE
-361 AEEDSGSGETGE
+361 SEESSGSGETG
-373 AGEDESGSGGA
+373 GA
-384 DGTGEDESESGGAD
+384 DEEESESDEAE
-398 GTGDGESGD
+398 GTE
-407 EGGEPPAKISGEN
+407 EN
-420 ESGDDGMIPP
+420 ESGDEKGSTGMASSEDESDEEPLIPM
-430 QKTGNAG
+430 QKAGNTG
-437 KQKATEHEQGRIPL
+437 KQKATEQEQGRIPL
-451 KQTSSVS
+451 TPTSSVS
-458 NPVGGTVGRNED
+458 NPVGGTVSRNED

-477 RAAADIERMLD
+477 RAAADIERILD
-488 KMAERS
+488 QMAERS

-509 TAQNIS
+509 AAQNIS

-530 SRVDEDLVEQYGRI
+530 SSVDEELVEQYDQV
-544 ADPLLV
+544 ANPLLA

-575 LMGRRLDIH
+575 PMGRRLDTH

-634 YDFCRGLDIPVMI
+634 YDFCRGLDIPVMV

-652 GYDAS
+652 EYDS
-657 RHDVVDLY
+657 HHGNIVDLY

-671 SIDQDD
+671 SIDQED

-684 GARGGNRDG
+684 NARGGNRDG
-693 AALRFVAEQLS
+693 AALRYVAEQLS
-704 KRPEEVKILM
+704 KRPEEIKILM
-714 IVSDGQPADTG
+714 IVSDGQPADRG
-725 YGGTAAE
+725 YDGTAAE
-732 EDLRGIK
+732 EDLRGVR

-757 KFNIERIY
+757 KQNIERIY

-773 DLNQLPMKLTGVV
+773 DLNQLPAKLTGVV
-786 KRHIRL
+786 RRHIQI